1 MNKLNCAQRNP
12 AKEGKHIEAKDLRCK
27 DRQPLQNI
35 LPLDTPFVVY
45 IDPTNACNFRC
56 SFCPTG
62 DPSLLNHVGRAPAS
76 MSLGVFQ
83 KLIDDLGKFSAKLK
97 LLSLYKDGEPLVNN
111 QFPAM
116 VAYAQQA
123 GVAERIWTK
132 TNGSLLNPEL
142 NSRLIGSGLDM
153 ICISVEGVSREAYQK
168 VAGVALDYDKFLANL
183 EDLFSHRGSMDV
195 YVKIADS
202 GLSQTEIDRFY
213 SDFGPISTHIAVEKL
228 MGWSN
233 SGLKD
238 FTLGTHPDTYD
249 GLPLVPKIVCAYPFY
264 VMAVNANGSVSVC
277 GNDWSYATSVGDAF
291 QHSLKS
297 IWQGSRLR
305 AFQRMMLEG
314 RRCENAAC
322 SDCYYLKIVPD
333 NLDAFRDQLLEQYPM
348 S

>member
-1 MNKLNCAQRNP
+1 
-12 AKEGKHIEAKDLRCK
+12 
-27 DRQPLQNI
+27 
-35 LPLDTPFVVY
+35 
-45 IDPTNACNFRC
+45 
-56 SFCPTG
+56 
-62 DPSLLNHVGRAPAS
+62 
-76 MSLGVFQ
+76 MSLGAFQ
-83 KLIDDLGKFSAKLK
+83 KLIDDLGKFPAKLK

-277 GNDWSYATSVGDAF
+277 GNDWSYATSVGDVF